1 MLHADNRRAVAS
13 GLTFRPVVE
22 TIRAPLEWDCRDGG
36 GMVMSLYETH
46 PPAPPDPKVTGINS
60 MTVPLSFF
68 PSSPYSVVLPSK
80 CSLSASASSRV
91 WWTTPSR

>member
-1 MLHADNRRAVAS
+1 MIALVQALLSTCGRA
-13 GLTFRPVVE
+13 R
-22 TIRAPLEWDCRDGG
+22 
-36 GMVMSLYETH
+36 YETH